1 MGSSKTT
8 LKKTIFIFIVV
19 ILSVPIVQQISGFA
33 YVVPL
38 KGAIKKVEKPNFS
51 FKSWF
56 DGDYQTHAEEYIN
69 SSFGFR
75 TPFVKLHNQL
85 DYWLF
90 GKINA
95 KSVLIGKEGYLFEI
109 EYIKEYLG
117 ENFLG
122 KEAINK
128 KVATLKSVS
137 DSLSVRG
144 IDLVVILAAGK
155 ASYYPEYFPDE
166 LQLKEKTISNYDYFS
181 STIDSAGIHNID
193 FNSWFVDIKD
203 TVQYPL
209 FTKGGIHW
217 SKYSEYLVL
226 DSLIRYI
233 EDLRGIQLPHFK
245 VVDMDVS
252 ILPQYRDN
260 DIGDG
265 MNLIF
270 PHSSLWMAYPEL
282 IIEQNK
288 DDVTI
293 NAMVVA
299 DSYYWELYN
308 EGLSKDIFN
317 FGQFWY
323 YNVDVY
329 SEKPGWYK
337 KPVEELDI
345 KHEVEKNDIVF
356 ILQTEAS
363 LYRLGFG
370 FIEKQYEIYSKKE
383 NNTK

>member
-1 MGSSKTT
+1 MKSNKTT
-8 LKKTIFIFIVV
+8 LKKSIFIFIIV
-19 ILSVPIVQQISGFA
+19 ILSVPLVQQISGFA

-38 KGAIKKVEKPNFS
+38 KGAIKEVEKPNFS
-51 FKSWF
+51 FQNWL
-56 DGDYQTHAEEYIN
+56 DGDYQSHAEEYIN

-75 TPFVKLHNQL
+75 TSFVKLHNQL

-128 KVATLKSVS
+128 KVAALKSVS

-166 LQLKEKTISNYDYFS
+166 LQYKEKTISNYDYFS
-181 STIDSAGIHNID
+181 KTIDSAGIHNID
-193 FNSWFVDIKD
+193 FNSWFVKIKD
-203 TVQYPL
+203 TVPYPL

-233 EDLRGIQLPHFK
+233 EDLRAIKLPHFK

-260 DIGDG
+260 DIGEG

-282 IIEQNK
+282 EIERSK
-288 DDVTI
+288 DNVTI

-308 EGLSKDIFN
+308 EGLSKEIFN

-323 YNVDVY
+323 YNIDVY
-329 SEKPGWYK
+329 SQKPGWNK

-370 FIEKQYEIYSKKE
+370 FIEKQNEIYAKKR
-383 NNTK
+383 